1 MSARRRAKRDPR
13 TEELRALGRR
23 LRKEGRMTAAEWLRE
38 SAPIYRRWYAQA
50 RDGRARG
57 V

>member
-1 MSARRRAKRDPR
+1 MSARRRRKRDPR

-38 SAPIYRRWYAQA
+38 SAPIYRRWHAQA